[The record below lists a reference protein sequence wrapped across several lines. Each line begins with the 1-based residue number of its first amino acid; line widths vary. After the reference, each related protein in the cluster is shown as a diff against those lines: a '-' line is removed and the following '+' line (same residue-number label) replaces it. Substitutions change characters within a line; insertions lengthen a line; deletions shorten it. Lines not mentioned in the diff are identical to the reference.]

1 MKNPPTNLLRLA
13 ARTNPVPGILMYFHA
28 HTGPCA
34 PCSCN
39 PPALAT
45 VTRRV
50 PLSRLRKCAAL
61 FALAAMWICAGA
73 QAASVRAW
81 LDRNQMQLGETV
93 TLNVQVEGD
102 AQAQQPDFSAL
113 ADAFDMTGT
122 QSSTSVNIV
131 NGKTSSSVLW
141 AVGLSPKHAG
151 TFTIPALNVVGQ
163 HTQPLTLVVSPPS
176 ANAAQPG
183 GDVFVEAQADPLS
196 PYVQQQVLL
205 TVKLYFAVNLVDGNL
220 DDPQV
225 KGAVVRKLGQDSR
238 YSAQVGGR
246 SYNVVERHYALTPEQ
261 NGTLSVPPIVFR
273 GHAVDPNG
281 GGFFFNQGR
290 AIGAQSSAI
299 ALNVRPRPAASG
311 NDTWLPARSM
321 SLTATGIDASTRAQ
335 VGEPLTLTLRLEAQG
350 LGFEQLPKLE
360 LPSIDGADI
369 YPDKPVTQDK
379 DDGQWLYGV
388 RERKFAIVPNR
399 SGPLTLPP
407 VSVVWWDTAHD
418 RAQTAQLPAITL
430 NVQPAAGSGAPATP
444 PVAQGAQQMQ
454 LTQAAAAPKNPI
466 AVPIF
471 ADTTEL
477 RLWRTVAF
485 AAITLWALTLLAW
498 IAWLLGRR
506 GKQPPSASTQPAPDS
521 TSARRAFADACKRED
536 FPAAARALLRWA
548 RQTRPELRNLGE
560 LARAISDPSQSAAIV
575 DLQRICFG
583 AGGPDKPSGSDLSR
597 SFAGGLVFRSTVKK
611 VPIASHLPDLYP
623 ADS

>member
-1 MKNPPTNLLRLA
+1 M
-13 ARTNPVPGILMYFHA
+13 
-28 HTGPCA
+28 
-34 PCSCN
+34 
-39 PPALAT
+39 
-45 VTRRV
+45 
-50 PLSRLRKCAAL
+50 
-61 FALAAMWICAGA
+61 
-73 QAASVRAW
+73 RAW

-93 TLNVQVEGD
+93 TLNVQVDGD
-102 AQAQQPDFSAL
+102 AQAQQPEFSAL
-113 ADAFDMTGT
+113 AGDFDMTGT

-151 TFTIPALNVVGQ
+151 TLTIPALNVAGQ
-163 HTQPLTLVVSPPS
+163 HTQPLSLVVSPPS

-238 YSAQVGGR
+238 YNAQAGGR

-261 NGTLSVPPIVFR
+261 NGSLSVPPIVFR

-311 NDTWLPARSM
+311 SDTWLPARSM

-360 LPSIDGADI
+360 LPRIDGADI

-407 VSVVWWDTAHD
+407 ISVVWWDTAHD
-418 RAQTAQLPAITL
+418 RAQTTQLPAITL
-430 NVQPAAGSGAPATP
+430 NVQPVAASGTPAPP

-454 LTQAAAAPKNPI
+454 LAQATAAPKNPTS
-466 AVPIF
+466 ARIF

-485 AAITLWALTLLAW
+485 AAIALWALTLLAW
-498 IAWLLGRR
+498 IAWFLARR
-506 GKQPPSASTQPAPDS
+506 GRQPPWASAQPALEL
-521 TSARRAFADACKRED
+521 TSARRAFTDACKRED
-536 FPAAARALLRWA
+536 FPAAA
-548 RQTRPELRNLGE
+548 
-560 LARAISDPSQSAAIV
+560 
-575 DLQRICFG
+575 
-583 AGGPDKPSGSDLSR
+583 
-597 SFAGGLVFRSTVKK
+597 
-611 VPIASHLPDLYP
+611 
-623 ADS
+623 

>member
-1 MKNPPTNLLRLA
+1 MKNPPTNLLRLS
-13 ARTNPVPGILMYFHA
+13 ARA
-28 HTGPCA
+28 
-34 PCSCN
+34 N
-39 PPALAT
+39 PPALAAL
-45 VTRRV
+45 TRRV
-50 PLSRLRKCAAL
+50 ELSRLGKFAA
-61 FALAAMWICAGA
+61 FCALASLWICAGA

-113 ADAFDMTGT
+113 AGAFDMTGT

-151 TFTIPALNVVGQ
+151 TFTIPALNVAGQ
-163 HTQPLTLVVSPPS
+163 HTQPLMLVVSPTP
-176 ANAAQPG
+176 ANATQLG
-183 GDVFVEAQADPLS
+183 GDVFVEAQAEPLS

-225 KGAVVRKLGQDSR
+225 KGAVIRKLGQDSR
-238 YSAQVGGR
+238 YSAQAGGR
-246 SYNVVERHYALTPEQ
+246 SYNVVERHYALTPEH

-299 ALNVRPRPAASG
+299 ALDVRPRPAASG

-321 SLTATGIDASTRAQ
+321 SLTATGIDATTRAQ
-335 VGEPLTLTLRLEAQG
+335 VGEPLTFSLRLEAQG

-360 LPSIDGADI
+360 LPKIDGADI

-407 VSVVWWDTAHD
+407 ISVVWWDTVHD
-418 RAQTAQLPAITL
+418 RAQTAHLPAITL
-430 NVQPAAGSGAPATP
+430 NVQPAAGNGASVP
-444 PVAQGAQQMQ
+444 PVAPGAQQMRI
-454 LTQAAAAPKNPI
+454 TQADAAPTTPSP
-466 AVPIF
+466 APLF

-485 AAITLWALTLLAW
+485 VAIALWVSTLLAS
-498 IAWLLGRR
+498 IAWLLMRR
-506 GKQPPSASTQPAPDS
+506 GKQSSSASTQQPDAMP
-521 TSARRAFADACKRED
+521 ARRAFAAACKRED
-536 FPAAARALLRWA
+536 FPAAARALLTWA
-548 RQTRPELRNLGE
+548 RQTCPELRNLGE
-560 LARAISDPSQSAAIV
+560 LARAVSDPAQSAAIV
-575 DLQRICFG
+575 YLQRACFG
-583 AGGPDKPSGSDLSR
+583 AGGVDKLSGSELSR
-597 SFAGGLVFRSTVKK
+597 CFAGGPVFHIAVKK
-611 VPIASHLPDLYP
+611 VPITSHLPDLYP
-623 ADS
+623 SDS

>member
-1 MKNPPTNLLRLA
+1 
-13 ARTNPVPGILMYFHA
+13 
-28 HTGPCA
+28 
-34 PCSCN
+34 
-39 PPALAT
+39 
-45 VTRRV
+45 
-50 PLSRLRKCAAL
+50 
-61 FALAAMWICAGA
+61 MWICAGA
-73 QAASVRAW
+73 QAASARAW
-81 LDRNQMQLGETV
+81 LDRNTMQLGETV

-102 AQAQQPDFSAL
+102 AQARQPDFSAL
-113 ADAFDMTGT
+113 AGDFDMTGT

-141 AVGLSPKHAG
+141 AVGLSPRHTG
-151 TFTIPALNVVGQ
+151 TFTIPALNVAGQ

-273 GHAVDPNG
+273 GHSVDPNG

-407 VSVVWWDTAHD
+407 ISIVWWDTAHD
-418 RAQTAQLPAITL
+418 SAQTTQVPSITL
-430 NVQPAAGSGAPATP
+430 NVQPAAGGNGTSAPPIVQSTQLSQLAQAAVAPKTSSAAPA
-444 PVAQGAQQMQ
+444 
-454 LTQAAAAPKNPI
+454 
-466 AVPIF
+466 F

-477 RLWRTVAF
+477 RLWRTAAFVAI
-485 AAITLWALTLLAW
+485 ALWASTLLAW
-498 IAWLLGRR
+498 IAWLLARR
-506 GKQPPSASTQPAPDS
+506 GRQSFPASTLPVPDP
-521 TSARRAFADACKRED
+521 TSVRRAFIDACKRED
-536 FPAAARALLRWA
+536 LPAAGRALLAWA
-548 RQTRPELRNLGE
+548 RQSRPELRNLGE
-560 LARAISDPSQSAAIV
+560 LARAVSDPGQSAAIV
-575 DLQRICFG
+575 DLQRTCFG
-583 AGGPDKPSGSDLSR
+583 AGGQNHPSGSDLYR
-597 SFAGGLVFRSTVKK
+597 SFAGGPVFRNTVKT